1 MWYLLFNQNN
11 CFFFKISGYQK
22 DKKLKMKKGII
33 LLSRHYI
40 FYHKN
45 YTHHASL
52 ERLPGKK

>member
-33 LLSRHYI
+33 SIFRHYI
-40 FYHKN
+40 FYYKN